1 MKKIY
6 QILLLAVLLLMP
18 QAALHADEL
27 QLPLSLQRTIQ
38 QLPDSLKYDAFLR
51 AVDVVEN
58 SYDADYEQRREMI
71 ETLGAPI
78 AMVVVFAMALIVLAM
93 ILKVVRRR
101 DKERNEIIHKMIDSG
116 VFTSANADTAEM
128 LRALTPQQKSDK
140 GRVITSASMLGVG
153 LGLIA
158 YHLFNRATYE
168 FVPFV
173 GCILAGYG
181 LLSLVAIAAL
191 NNIKRRKEKKATE
204 N

>member
-1 MKKIY
+1 MKKIN
-6 QILLLAVLLLMP
+6 QILLLAALLLMP
-18 QAALHADEL
+18 QAALHADEF
-27 QLPLSLQRTIQ
+27 QLPHSLQRTIE
-38 QLPDSLKYDAFLR
+38 QLPDSLRYEAFIQAL
-51 AVDVVEN
+51 DVADSN
-58 SYDADYEQRREMI
+58 YDADYEQMKEMI

-78 AMVVVFAMALIVLAM
+78 AMVLIFVMALIVLEM
-93 ILKVVRRR
+93 ILKVVRWR

-128 LRALTPQQKSDK
+128 LRALMPQQKSDK
-140 GRVITSASMLGVG
+140 GRVISSASMLGVG

-158 YHLFNRATYE
+158 YYLFNRGTYE

-191 NNIKRRKEKKATE
+191 NDIKRKKEKKAAE

>member
-27 QLPLSLQRTIQ
+27 QLPLSLQQTIQ

-101 DKERNEIIHKMIDSG
+101 DKERNEIIHKMI
-116 VFTSANADTAEM
+116 
-128 LRALTPQQKSDK
+128 
-140 GRVITSASMLGVG
+140 
-153 LGLIA
+153 
-158 YHLFNRATYE
+158 FN
-168 FVPFV
+168 V
-173 GCILAGYG
+173 
-181 LLSLVAIAAL
+181 LL
-191 NNIKRRKEKKATE
+191 
-204 N
+204 